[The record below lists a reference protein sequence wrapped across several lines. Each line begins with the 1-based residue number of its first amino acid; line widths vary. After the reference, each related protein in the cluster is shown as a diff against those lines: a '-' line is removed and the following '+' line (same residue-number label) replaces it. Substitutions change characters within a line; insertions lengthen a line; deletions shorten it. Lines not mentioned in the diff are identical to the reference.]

1 MSHSNLNLAE
11 VIAKEDEQLRQRRL
25 ALRGTEAAENLDKTR
40 IGIALSGGGIRSAT
54 INLGLLKTLNKFRI
68 LKSVDYISSVSGG
81 GYTSAY
87 LQATLKHAGS
97 YDEIF
102 TDQHVSYMRS
112 RGIYLFPGTG
122 LIKIWNQLIL
132 IIGYLVSLVMS
143 WVSPLIMILLGIGI
157 YWFSLE
163 LVQTDENLVSKGWE
177 VVFFY
182 GGSTLLFIFVL
193 HYFSNI
199 LLNFDL
205 NASAL
210 FNRLETLTVGVCI
223 FALVLITLLSFQGMH
238 SPDWDKLFPAALI
251 SILLIVLGFFTNP
264 NATSFHRFY
273 RKQLA
278 DTFLHF
284 TGYYR
289 NVLLHELFAMD
300 TEKES
305 DKLAPYPLINTCLN
319 LQAVN
324 DQNFKGTKTND
335 YFLLSP
341 LHCGSKLTGYVST
354 KENPGYRGMTL
365 PAATTISAAAVN
377 PGMGIYSN
385 RISSILTTIFNARL
399 GYWAFNPL
407 KVGKT
412 NPVVFW
418 PFYFIYELLG
428 MFGTN
433 NRMLNISDG
442 AHIENLGIYELLRRK
457 CRLIIGVDSGADP
470 MFSFYDLE
478 RLTIRARNELGV
490 DIRFRPGQDPEDI
503 IRPKPSHGYS
513 RQRYAVADLYQIW
526 DKVEKVVDGELC
538 ETIEHY
544 QNKKIGTFIYVK
556 SSVMAPEGRP
566 KIPKDD
572 WLKYGTYKYKI
583 YHPAFPHEPTSD
595 QFFDPIQWESY
606 YQLGQHIGSD
616 VLGIDDFASYQD
628 GSKQP
633 FEITGE
639 QLIEHFDHELD
650 LFAQPISTLDELEKM
665 MPANTEPIS
674 EDELLVELEMADLQ
688 EDTFEADRDFVTN
701 QEEDEKEEKVV
712 DKDVGY
718 KM

>member
-1 MSHSNLNLAE
+1 MSHSNLKLADI
-11 VIAKEDEQLRQRRL
+11 IAQEDEQLRQRRA
-25 ALRGTEAAENLDKTR
+25 ALHGENAADELEETR
-40 IGIALSGGGIRSAT
+40 FGIALSGGGIRSAT
-54 INLGLLKTLNKFRI
+54 INLGILRTLNKFGI
-68 LKSVDYISSVSGG
+68 LKHVDYLSSVSGG
-81 GYTSAY
+81 GYTNSY
-87 LQATLKHAGS
+87 VQATLKNTGS
-97 YDEIF
+97 YDELF
-102 TDQHVSYMRS
+102 TETHLNYMRS

-122 LIKIWNQLIL
+122 LVKLWNQFIL
-132 IIGYLVSLVMS
+132 IIGYLISLVMS
-143 WVSPLIMILLGIGI
+143 WVSPLILLLMGFGA
-157 YWFSLE
+157 YWFSIE
-163 LVQTDENLVSKGWE
+163 LINTDRGLIENGWE
-177 VVFFY
+177 VVYYY
-182 GGSTLLFIFVL
+182 GGMALIFFFVL

-210 FNRLETLTVGVCI
+210 FNRFETLTIGVCLFA
-223 FALVLITLLSFQGMH
+223 FALIALLSFEGFNQ
-238 SPDWDKLFPAALI
+238 PDWDKLFPAALI
-251 SILLIVLGFFTNP
+251 SILLVVLGFFTNP

-284 TGYYR
+284 TDYYR
-289 NVLLHELFAMD
+289 NVPLHELFQPKS
-300 TEKES
+300 EKLS

-324 DQNFKGTKTND
+324 DENFKGTKTND

-341 LHCGSKLTGYVST
+341 LYCGSKLTGYVST
-354 KENPGYRGMTL
+354 KENSGYRNMTL

-399 GYWAFNPL
+399 GYWVFNPL
-407 KVGKT
+407 KAGKT
-412 NPVVFW
+412 QPVVFW

-428 MFGTN
+428 MFGTD
-433 NRMLNISDG
+433 NRMVNISDG
-442 AHIENLGIYELLRRK
+442 AHIENLGVYELLRRK
-457 CRLIIGVDSGADP
+457 CKLIIGVDSGADP
-470 MFSFYDLE
+470 LFAFSDLE
-478 RLTIRARNELGV
+478 RLTIRARNELGI
-490 DIRFRPGQDPEDI
+490 DIRFRPGQDPEDV

-526 DKVEKVVDGELC
+526 DKVEKEIDGEKC
-538 ETIEHY
+538 EVIEHY
-544 QNKKIGTFIYVK
+544 ENKKIGTFIYVK

-566 KIPKDD
+566 KISSDD

-616 VLGIDDFASYQD
+616 ILGIDDFVGYQD
-628 GSKQP
+628 GTKTP
-633 FEITGE
+633 FEITGA
-639 QLIEHFDHELD
+639 QLIEHFDHELN
-650 LFAQPISTLDELEKM
+650 LFSTPLSTMDELEKFM
-665 MPANTEPIS
+665 PIS
-674 EDELLVELEMADLQ
+674 QEEEEAYLEELELADLQ
-688 EDTFEADRDFVTN
+688 AETFEAERDFVAAQQATEV
-701 QEEDEKEEKVV
+701 EEDKVV
-712 DKDVGY
+712 NKEVKY